1 MPEISQLIKQA
12 VPEIYKEG
20 KGKGKAFLFDLNLSI
35 KPVKKFF
42 VYKCKLS
49 LSHELL
55 YSVDLF
61 KNKLKTKFNN
71 LFYRMIL
78 NTKRQISPQELNKYL
93 KKFYLSARKS
103 DDRGRSVLARQNYN
117 RWQR

>member
-49 LSHELL
+49 LSLALL
-55 YSVDLF
+55 YLVDLF
-61 KNKLKTKFNN
+61 INKLKTKFNN
-71 LFYRMIL
+71 LFL
-78 NTKRQISPQELNKYL
+78 QNDFKYKKNSQLFL
-93 KKFYLSARKS
+93 KKFPHKS
-103 DDRGRSVLARQNYN
+103 
-117 RWQR
+117 